1 MLYKLSAKQ
10 LDDIKIQLKLEVWHA
25 PKPPK
30 LVSTGSKKLI
40 TLSIEQNI
48 VDQLALDPTL
58 YLDEVAAYIK
68 EKYAL
73 DISLSMISHCLKAK
87 GISKKVLQKRAL
99 ERNQE
104 VRDY

>member
-1 MLYKLSAKQ
+1 MVT
-10 LDDIKIQLKLEVWHA
+10 EVRNN
-25 PKPPK
+25 
-30 LVSTGSKKLI
+30 L
-40 TLSIEQNI
+40 QDI

-73 DISLSMISHCLKAK
+73 DISLSTISRCLKAK
-87 GISKKVLQKRAL
+87 GISKKVLQKQAL

-104 VRDY
+104 LRDY